1 MYSSR
6 CVYKKCDMYNL
17 KVQFTALTKTFK
29 EWEKMWDRVQI
40 IDKYI
45 KHRNPNIIKINIQLQ
60 CIEKLIEL
68 DTQLNE
74 EFKLMRKN
82 IHNIK
87 NKKCWAKIKKTHI
100 RKISK

>member
-1 MYSSR
+1 MGRNVGQSPNYR
-6 CVYKKCDMYNL
+6 QIHKTQEPQHH
-17 KVQFTALTKTFK
+17 KV
-29 EWEKMWDRVQI
+29 DI
-40 IDKYI
+40 
-45 KHRNPNIIKINIQLQ
+45 Q

-82 IHNIK
+82 IHNFK
-87 NKKCWAKIKKTHI
+87 NKKCWAKIKKTNI

>member
-1 MYSSR
+1 
-6 CVYKKCDMYNL
+6 MYNL
-17 KVQFTALTKTFK
+17 KVQLTALTKTFK
-29 EWEKMWDRVQI
+29 EWEEIYDRVQI
-40 IDKYI
+40 IDKYV
-45 KHRNPNIIKINIQLQ
+45 RRPNIIKINIK

-82 IHNIK
+82 IHNFK
-87 NKKCWAKIKKTHI
+87 NKKCSAKIKKTHI